1 MGRLL
6 HLPVT
11 GMELLHSL
19 SIEQDWV
26 LMIPTDF

>member
-6 HLPVT
+6 HLPVP
-11 GMELLHSL
+11 GMELLYSL
-19 SIEQDWV
+19 PIEQVRV

>member
-11 GMELLHSL
+11 GTELLHKL
-19 SIEQDWV
+19 SIEQVRV